1 MVSGNEDGDV
11 MRTQPVRTE
20 IVFPIVLSPS
30 KEVPWKQS
38 RRRAAGCASM
48 QRASLLRSGSP
59 ALLASAGDLANS
71 ALSTGPQTV
80 RGQVLRTRP
89 LRLRCS
95 APHRRAAGGPPAALQ
110 CHRGRPLTQYRHCER
125 AVRAQVGSPGRSIL
139 RTGPSLFPSAKWRW

>member
-30 KEVPWKQS
+30 KEVQREQS
-38 RRRAAGCASM
+38 HRRAAAGASM
-48 QRASLLRSGSP
+48 RRPSLRSGSP
-59 ALLASAGDLANS
+59 ALLASAGESANS

-80 RGQVLRTRP
+80 RTQGLRTRP

-95 APHRRAAGGPPAALQ
+95 APHRRATGRPPAALP
-110 CHRGRPLTQYRHCER
+110 RPQ
-125 AVRAQVGSPGRSIL
+125 
-139 RTGPSLFPSAKWRW
+139 